1 MIENILVFLPI
12 IVLIVMALLTKKMA
26 ESMIAA
32 ALLAIL
38 LKYRETFLPGIVESF
53 YNTASSA
60 SFQFALFML
69 MGFGGMIKLFQE
81 SGALISFGNWAAKY
95 ASGKK
100 KPLLLSWLISLAL
113 FVDDYL
119 NVLTITFSMKDITDR
134 NGIPREHLAFQ
145 ANAVASCLCVLI
157 PVSSWSSFMIGML
170 ATQNLSF
177 SNYVGAIPFMFY
189 AFITVILCLLIAV
202 GLFPKIGTLKKSYER
217 VEAGGPPLL
226 VEEGTT
232 ALVTIDVAE
241 NENPSSIL
249 NIIVPI
255 AALVSGVMIFDHDLI
270 MGIVLALFSQ
280 LLMYVLQKV
289 MTVGQFFENFFEGA
303 KSMCT
308 LTIVI
313 FFGFILNSINEELG
327 FFNILIGGFDSSIPG
342 WTLPVLTF
350 LLVGFTTFATAGCL
364 VMQLISIPLF
374 IPVATALQFP
384 VEPIIAAIMC
394 GINMG
399 YGCCFYSDSV
409 FMTAAGT
416 EVSNLRIIKA
426 TLPYAVVTIV
436 LTAIAFVITGIMLT

>member
-1 MIENILVFLPI
+1 MLETILVFLPI

-32 ALLAIL
+32 AFLAII
-38 LKYRETFLPGIVESF
+38 LKYREDFLPGIVETF
-53 YNTASSA
+53 YSTASSS

-100 KPLLLSWLISLAL
+100 KPLVLSWLISLAL

-134 NGIPREHLAFQ
+134 NGIPREHLAYQ
-145 ANAVASCLCVLI
+145 ANAVAACLCVLI

-170 ATQNLSF
+170 GTQGLGF
-177 SNYVGAIPFMFY
+177 SNYVGAIPYMFY
-189 AFITVILCLLIAV
+189 AFITVVLCLLVAV
-202 GLFPKIGTLKKSYER
+202 GVFPKLGTLRKSYER
-217 VEAGGPPLL
+217 VEAGGPALL
-226 VEEGTT
+226 IEEGTT
-232 ALVTIDVAE
+232 PIVSIDVAE
-241 NENPSSIL
+241 NDRPSSIL
-249 NIIVPI
+249 NIIIPI
-255 AALVSGVMIFDHDLI
+255 AVLVAGVMIFDHDLI
-270 MGIVLALFSQ
+270 MGIVIALASQ
-280 LLMYVLQKV
+280 LVLYVCQKV
-289 MTVGQFFENFFEGA
+289 MTIGKFFENFFEGA

-327 FFNILIGGFDSSIPG
+327 FFDILIGGFNSSVPA
-342 WTLPVLTF
+342 WALPALTF
-350 LLVGFTTFATAGCL
+350 ILVGFTTFATAGCL
-364 VMQLISIPLF
+364 VMQLISVPLF
-374 IPVATALQFP
+374 IPVAVALQFP
-384 VEPIIAAIMC
+384 VEPVIAAIMC

-416 EVSNLRIIKA
+416 EVSNLRIIRT
-426 TLPYAVVTIV
+426 TLPYAIITIILTVAAFAVTGLI
-436 LTAIAFVITGIMLT
+436 IA

>member
-1 MIENILVFLPI
+1 MIETILVFLPI

-32 ALLAIL
+32 ALLAVL
-38 LKYRETFLPGIVESF
+38 LKYREDFLPGIVETF
-53 YNTASSA
+53 YSTASSS

-81 SGALISFGNWAAKY
+81 SGALISFGNWAAKH

-100 KPLLLSWLISLAL
+100 KPLILSWLISLAL

-170 ATQNLSF
+170 ATQNLDF
-177 SNYVGAIPFMFY
+177 GNYVGAIPYMFY

-202 GLFPKIGTLKKSYER
+202 GVFPKIGTLKASYER
-217 VEAGGPPLL
+217 VEAGGPALL

-241 NENPSSIL
+241 NDKPSSIL

-255 AALVSGVMIFDHDLI
+255 AVLVAGVMIFDHDLI
-270 MGIVLALFSQ
+270 LGIVLALISQ
-280 LLMYVLQKV
+280 LLMYVLQRV
-289 MTVGQFFENFFEGA
+289 MTIGKFFENFFEGA

-327 FFNILIGGFDSSIPG
+327 FFDILIGGFNSSMPA
-342 WTLPVLTF
+342 WALPALTF

-364 VMQLISIPLF
+364 VIQLISIPLF
-374 IPVATALQFP
+374 IPVAVALQFP

-416 EVSNLRIIKA
+416 EVSNLRIIKT
-426 TLPYAVVTIV
+426 TLPYAVITVT
-436 LTAIAFVITGIMLT
+436 LTVIAFLVVGLVIA